1 MKTENTMRK
10 KSSILKKRSLLQNKR
25 KITSI
30 MKKNR
35 IKTRKEQI
43 MINIH
48 KNLNTIGDMINIRV
62 SRMII
67 TMKKKKPEESKAH
80 SKIHFPTIIMPM
92 IIGTKR
98 TQRRKSEKIII
109 RIKTL
114 IIMKNMMRGINNTIP
129 KRTTPKNK
137 ISKKTKNRSN
147 IKTGKKAEEKKK
159 RSFLIF

>member
-10 KSSILKKRSLLQNKR
+10 KSSILKRSLLQNKR